1 MVIAMER
8 LNVMIVDDSSVVLR
22 VLSTSL
28 TNQGHKVVRTAT
40 TGAEAIIAYGACNP
54 DVVIMDI
61 TMPDMD
67 GIEATEKIVAKYPDA
82 RIIVA
87 TSHAEKSVI
96 LRARSAGARSYLLK
110 PINPERLRT
119 ALEMVMRADL
129 HILNT

>member
-1 MVIAMER
+1 MERER
-8 LNVMIVDDSSVVLR
+8 LNVMVVDDSSVVVRLI
-22 VLSTSL
+22 STSVTGL
-28 TNQGHKVVRTAT
+28 GHKVVRTAT
-40 TGAEAIIAYGACNP
+40 TGAEAVSAYGACKP

-61 TMPDMD
+61 TMPEMD

-96 LRARSAGARSYLLK
+96 LRARSAGAKSYLLK
-110 PINPERLRT
+110 PIDPEKLRA
-119 ALEMVMRADL
+119 ALEIVMRADL